1 MVEVVNAVMLKV
13 VRKVAKKYNVP
24 PYSVLLLASACGKR
38 PWRGCVPVV
47 EYQQRERHRKAA
59 ECVSLV

>member
-1 MVEVVNAVMLKV
+1 MVEVVNAAMLRV
-13 VRKVAKKYNVP
+13 VRKVAEKYGVP
-24 PYSVLLLASACGKR
+24 SYSVLLLVSAYGKR

-47 EYQQRERHRKAA
+47 EYQQRASHRKAA